1 LSDSDNDTK
10 CEAQCACQQR
20 MVDRRSVLRGVA
32 ATAGL
37 AGLGAINSAF
47 AQGAA
52 DSMPPQPGDFLVSE
66 NGTTP
71 LTPDKIRLN
80 SAPYNAWA
88 MAPDGTVRKSE
99 FTNQLQLL
107 RYDPTTLPA
116 DVQARAGEGVVG
128 FTVICTHAGCP
139 LSGQL
144 DGGLIACDCH
154 GSRFD
159 PLKNGAV
166 AHGPAVRKLPQLS
179 LTVTDGK
186 LVVAEAFDSKVGGD
200 MSGEDDR

>member
-1 LSDSDNDTK
+1 MSDKDNDTN
-10 CEAQCACQQR
+10 CVAQCACQQR
-20 MVDRRSVLRGVA
+20 MVDRRTVLRGVA

-37 AGLGAINSAF
+37 AGLGAMTPAF
-47 AQGAA
+47 AQGAP
-52 DSMPPQPGDFLVSE
+52 DSLPPQPGDFIVSE

-88 MAPDGTVRKSE
+88 MAPDGTVRKTE

>member
-1 LSDSDNDTK
+1 
-10 CEAQCACQQR
+10 
-20 MVDRRSVLRGVA
+20 MVDRRAVLRGVA

-37 AGLGAINSAF
+37 AGLGVINSAF

-52 DSMPPQPGDFLVSE
+52 DSMPAQVGDFLVSE

-80 SAPYNAWA
+80 GAPFNAWA
-88 MAPDGTVRKSE
+88 MAPDGTVRNAEYS
-99 FTNQLQLL
+99 NQLQLL
-107 RYDPTTLPA
+107 RYDPATLSPE
-116 DVQARAGEGVVG
+116 VQARAGEGVIG

-139 LSGQL
+139 LSDEL
-144 DGGLIACDCH
+144 DGGLIACACH

-159 PLKNGAV
+159 PLQNGAV
-166 AHGPAVRKLPQLS
+166 ERGPAVRKLPQVS

-200 MSGEDDR
+200 MAGEDDR